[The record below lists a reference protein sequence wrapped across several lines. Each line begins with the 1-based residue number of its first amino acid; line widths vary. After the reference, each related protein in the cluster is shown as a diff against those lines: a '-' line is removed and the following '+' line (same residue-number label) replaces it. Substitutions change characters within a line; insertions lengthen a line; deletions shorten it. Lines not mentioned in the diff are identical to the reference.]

1 MHLSYWETDERYQ
14 CHGYEEDGKRLLAEE
29 IAGSSYKLVVLD
41 DDPTGVQTVHGVSVY
56 THWDYASIL
65 QGFQEENRLFFVLTN
80 SRAMTEEQTTQVHT
94 EIARNVLAA
103 ARETGK
109 PFLMISRGDSTLRGH
124 YPLEM
129 EVLKEELERGLG
141 RPVDG
146 EFVIPFFQA
155 GGRYTID
162 NVHYVKYGD
171 EFIPAAETEFARDR
185 TFGYSH
191 SDLREYIEEKTQGR
205 IKAQDVK
212 TVGLGELRTAQFEN
226 VEAILA
232 SMEGFDRGIVNALGP
247 KDLETFCV
255 ALYRQLKKGKYYL
268 FRTAADFVKVIGGIS
283 DKPLLKKA
291 DMLTAS
297 SLQETDPAQET
308 IPAGGEHGGI
318 VVIGSH
324 TAKTT
329 AQLEELR
336 KLEELVFLEFNSD
349 LVLEDRLEEEVIR
362 VTGLSGSYIR
372 EGKTVVIYTRRKLL
386 VVEKDT
392 KEEALL
398 RSVKISEAVQQLVQR
413 LQVVPAFVIAKGGIT
428 SSDIGVK
435 ALGVTRAEVLGQAA
449 PGIPVWRTDEGSLFP
464 GIPYIIFPGNVG
476 EDGTLRQVVTE
487 LIR

>member
-1 MHLSYWETDERYQ
+1 M
-14 CHGYEEDGKRLLAEE
+14 
-29 IAGSSYKLVVLD
+29 VLD

-80 SRAMTEEQTTQVHT
+80 SRAMTEEQTAQVHI

-129 EVLKEELERGLG
+129 EILKEELERGLG

-146 EFVIPFFQA
+146 ELVIPFFQA
-155 GGRYTID
+155 GGRFTID
-162 NVHYVKYGD
+162 NIHYVKYGD
-171 EFIPAAETEFARDR
+171 ELIPAAETEFAGDR

-212 TVGLGELRTAQFEN
+212 TVSLKELRTAQTES

-232 SMEGFDRGIVNALGP
+232 SMEGFGRGIVNALAP

-291 DMLTAS
+291 DMLTAPF
-297 SLQETDPAQET
+297 LQEADSARKA
-308 IPAGGEHGGI
+308 IPAGGGHGGI
-318 VVIGSH
+318 VVIRSH

-336 KLEELVFLEFNSD
+336 RLEELVFLEFNSD

-372 EGKTVVIYTRRKLL
+372 QGKTVVIYTRRKLL